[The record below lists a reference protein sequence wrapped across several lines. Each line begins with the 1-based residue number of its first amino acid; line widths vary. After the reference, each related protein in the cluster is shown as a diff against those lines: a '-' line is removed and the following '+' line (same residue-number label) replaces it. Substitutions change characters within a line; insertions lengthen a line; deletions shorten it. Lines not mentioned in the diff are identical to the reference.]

1 MQGKR
6 KQAAQQEAPGDTS
19 RHAKP
24 ALLLGHLC
32 SVVTSVTCS
41 PDGRFVATTD
51 KDRKARVSC
60 LPRDS
65 QQVSFRHHV
74 TGCQAHLCHTLLNPG
89 QDCCPAS
96 QKLQFG
102 SCPSRFV

>member
-1 MQGKR
+1 MRASHASQALQALQAAQPLSQVRIASCAGGMQGKR
-6 KQAAQQEAPGDTS
+6 KQAALQEAPGGIS

-24 ALLLGHLC
+24 DLLLGHLC

-65 QQVSFRHHV
+65 QQVSFAHHV
-74 TGCQAHLCHTLLNPG
+74 
-89 QDCCPAS
+89 AS
-96 QKLQFG
+96 
-102 SCPSRFV
+102 